1 MDKENRDILKLYF
14 AVSKKKKKN
23 NAFQLPGQMTIK

>member
-1 MDKENRDILKLYF
+1 MDKENWDILKLYF

-23 NAFQLPGQMTIK
+23 AFQLPGQMTIK